1 MPQTLLPKNY
11 KLNGSVKTIPGEVHG
26 NPVQYSCLKNP
37 VGREPGGLQS
47 TGSQRV
53 GHDWSDLPHI
63 HSHEDLQEFLEQTP
77 KKDVLFITGDWN
89 AKVGNQEITTVT
101 GKFVHLVQ
109 NEAGQRLKEFCQENA
124 LVIQQHKRRVYTWTS
139 LDGQC
144 QIQIDNILCSW
155 RWRSYTQSAKT
166 IPGADCGS
174 YHELM

>member
-77 KKDVLFITGDWN
+77 KKDVLFIEEDWN
-89 AKVGNQEITTVT
+89 AKVGKKEILGVT
-101 GKFVHLVQ
+101 GKFGFRVK
-109 NEAGQRLKEFCQENA
+109 NEAGQRLRECCQEKTLIIANT
-124 LVIQQHKRRVYTWTS
+124 LSQQYKGWLYTWTS
-139 LDGQC
+139 PKW
-144 QIQIDNILCSW
+144 SVHK
-155 RWRSYTQSAKT
+155 SYWLYSLQLKMETLYTVSKT
-166 IPGADCGS
+166 RPAADC
-174 YHELM
+174 Y